1 MNLSQKNKI
10 KLERLKVNLKI
21 QKWLTKF
28 LVMTHGQIQV
38 LQLLPNL
45 KLKVIYQQIKPQ
57 TQRMIRGLN

>member
-1 MNLSQKNKI
+1 
-10 KLERLKVNLKI
+10 
-21 QKWLTKF
+21 
-28 LVMTHGQIQV
+28 VMTHGQIQV